1 MKYVYISIWYILSYM
16 RLHAYKPSYIRL
28 LKLLLTLTL
37 TLICVYL
44 IYIYIS
50 LIVLSQKHP
59 FEHVKSESVL
69 CVTVHMN
76 QRPNLDLDI
85 PKDTPQEVID
95 MIRYV

>member
-1 MKYVYISIWYILSYM
+1 MVYSCIHATTYIPIRPHIYSYIYTPTYTSAYACTYILY
-16 RLHAYKPSYIRL
+16 AP
-28 LKLLLTLTL
+28 
-37 TLICVYL
+37 
-44 IYIYIS
+44 
-50 LIVLSQKHP
+50 IVLSQKHP

-69 CVTVHMN
+69 CVTIHMN